1 MEEAAEA
8 PLCDV
13 PVLHTG
19 ELVASDAAATA
30 HRPPPLELCSRS
42 IWIFGLAAKVTAE
55 DDQISG
61 FASLW
66 LACSWV
72 RGGQP
77 GRGAATYFVMQVL
90 LESPFVPNVPHVF

>member
-55 DDQISG
+55 DDQISTYS
-61 FASLW
+61 SLW

-77 GRGAATYFVMQVL
+77 GRGAATDFVMQVL
-90 LESPFVPNVPHVF
+90 QESPICSYFPHVF